1 MDLCRRIW
9 DLYEKE
15 DLIAPEPLLRGR
27 DLLALGHAPGL
38 RMGEILSEVRQRQIA
53 GELRTMEE
61 ALRFVEEHYPQ

>member
-1 MDLCRRIW
+1 MYLCRRIW
-9 DLYEKE
+9 DLYETE

-27 DLLALGHAPGL
+27 DLLALGHAPGP
-38 RMGEILSEVRQRQIA
+38 RMGEILNEVRRRQIA